1 MSGHVVILTTA
12 GTEQEASDLARELV
26 NRRLA
31 ACVNVIPQVRSIF
44 RWQNEVHDDREW
56 LLLIKTRRDRFEAV
70 RAAIRELHSYD
81 LPETVL
87 LDVDRG
93 DEAYLRWIDDSLD
106 GSGPEAT

>member
-31 ACVNVIPQVRSIF
+31 ACVNVIPQVRSIY
-44 RWQNEVHDDREW
+44 RWENRVQDEREW
-56 LLLIKTRRDRFEAV
+56 LLVIKTRRDRFEAV
-70 RAAIRELHSYD
+70 RTAIRELHSYD

-87 LDVDRG
+87 LDIDRG

-106 GSGPEAT
+106 GAGPEGS

>member
-1 MSGHVVILTTA
+1 MPGHVVILTTA
-12 GTEQEASDLARELV
+12 GTEPEAAKLAHELV

-44 RWQNEVHDDREW
+44 RWQNRVQDEREW

-70 RAAIRELHSYD
+70 RAAIRELHSYE

-87 LDVDRG
+87 LDIDRG
-93 DEAYLRWIDDSLD
+93 DEAYLRWIDDCLD
-106 GSGPEAT
+106 GSDAKGG

>member
-56 LLLIKTRRDRFEAV
+56 LLLIKTRRDRYEAV

-87 LDVDRG
+87 LDIDRG